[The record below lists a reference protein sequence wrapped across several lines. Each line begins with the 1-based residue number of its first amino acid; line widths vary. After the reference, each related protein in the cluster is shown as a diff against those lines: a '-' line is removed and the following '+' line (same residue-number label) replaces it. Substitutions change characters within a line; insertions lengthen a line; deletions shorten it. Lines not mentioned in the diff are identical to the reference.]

1 MQGESSI
8 RYNDFTVNDDKIREQ
23 LYNALILGNIL
34 EIQSLYKEYRLN
46 MSKIKFSVSIPSY
59 LLITMIKEI
68 FLG

>member
-8 RYNDFTVNDDKIREQ
+8 RYSDFNVNDDKIREQ